1 MHSLDKTK
9 QQLDVGKDNSAQGRW
24 RYTYGALDIGTH
36 NCRLLVA
43 KPEKE
48 GFRVIDSFSRIVRLG
63 EGVASSGLLNETA
76 QRRAIDALKVCAEK
90 MVLREVN
97 CVRAVA
103 TQACRLANN
112 GQVFIDRVK
121 QETGI
126 SIDVIDPQEEAKLAI
141 GGCLP
146 LMDPTIPYGVIFD
159 IGGGSTQVILVSQLS
174 GTTEIVN
181 SISIP
186 FGVVTLG
193 EQIGTDKLPI
203 EIYENWVEEISRNLR
218 NFSSDNDIVEKIEDG
233 HTQMLG
239 TSGTVTTLTG
249 IHLALPKYLRSA
261 VDGAFLGFEAAR
273 VISSNLRHKNLTE
286 RASHPCIGVERADLV
301 LAGCI
306 ILEAIC
312 RLWPVGKLRVAD
324 RGVREGI
331 LHGLMNDADK
341 QASDKEAEQL

>member
-1 MHSLDKTK
+1 MHAPQNKNIKTNVAGNRP
-9 QQLDVGKDNSAQGRW
+9 QTGRW
-24 RYTYGALDIGTH
+24 QHTYGALDIGTH

-43 KPEKE
+43 KPEKQ

-63 EGVASSGLLNETA
+63 EGVASSGLLNEKA

-90 MVLREVN
+90 MVQREVTS
-97 CVRAVA
+97 VRAVA

-112 GQVFIDRVK
+112 GQSFIERVK

-126 SIDVIDPQEEAKLAI
+126 SIDVIDTREEAKLAI

-146 LMDPTIPYGVIFD
+146 LMDPTIPYGIIFD
-159 IGGGSTQVILVSQLS
+159 IGGGSTQVILVSQLNKEP
-174 GTTEIVN
+174 EIV
-181 SISIP
+181 SSVSIP
-186 FGVVTLG
+186 YGVVTLG
-193 EQIGTDKLPI
+193 EEIGTDKLPTDV
-203 EIYENWVEEISRNLR
+203 YESWVEEIGEKLSA
-218 NFSSDNDIVEKIEDG
+218 FSVDHAIVEKVTAG
-233 HTQMLG
+233 RTQMLG

-261 VDGAFLGFEAAR
+261 VDGAYLGFEAAR
-273 VISSNLRHKNLTE
+273 VISSNLRQKDLRE
-286 RASHPCIGVERADLV
+286 RANHPCIGEERADLV

-331 LHGLMNDADK
+331 LHGLMRNADN
-341 QASDKEAEQL
+341 EAGKTK